1 MTKFNLNSILLFLLI
16 YLGDIVSLT
25 AQNAD
30 IYFPT
35 GMKWKE
41 VVAEPRYLPLD
52 TTYSRIYE
60 VGPDTVVNK
69 HTYKRVFRNGET
81 TQLFV
86 REDSGLVWL
95 LSDEYEREILLYDFN
110 DEPDKTHYTEY
121 IRETDNGMEVFQ
133 DVFSVS
139 DYQTMTYGTQT
150 YQCLW
155 TDNCRILRGIGR
167 VADLHRNGSLL
178 GYRKMK
184 VILPGY
190 LFMKVLWINRNGEE
204 IFRSEIAEE
213 WTSDKP
219 NTSRIECLTPNP
231 SLREGG
237 TIYDLS
243 GRKVS
248 SQSSYSLPTRD
259 GQGGSLRKGLYIKDG
274 KKIIVK

>member
-248 SQSSYSLPTRD
+248 SQSSYSLPTRE

>member
-133 DVFSVS
+133 DEFSVS

-248 SQSSYSLPTRD
+248 SQSSYSLPTRE

>member
-133 DVFSVS
+133 DEFSVS